1 MQTSRPLK
9 QLAWRRHGNQ
19 NLARALTLVLICANA
34 PIYAQTASND
44 PLTGI
49 PVFPSAA
56 GGDENYPG
64 GICRVKAQTAVYTV
78 KFLWGPNHTA
88 APQQTQVLD
97 VERWYQAH
105 LKDYKFIL
113 GFDGQR
119 TQDAFL
125 SPDGTKAVT
134 VTGNPNHSPVTF
146 GISFTLFASPVQPG
160 QVKSFASHQ
169 NIQC

>member
-1 MQTSRPLK
+1 MSK
-9 QLAWRRHGNQ
+9 
-19 NLARALTLVLICANA
+19 ALSHVFTLILICATA
-34 PIYAQTASND
+34 PIYAQTASTD

-64 GICRVKAQTAVYTV
+64 GICRVTAQTAVYSV
-78 KFLWGPNHTA
+78 KFLWGANHTA
-88 APQQTQVLD
+88 APQQTQVMD
-97 VERWYQAH
+97 VEGWYRAH
-105 LKDYKFIL
+105 LKDYRFIP

-119 TQDAFL
+119 TQDVFL

-134 VTGNPNHSPVTF
+134 VTGNPNHSPTAF

-160 QVKSFASHQ
+160 QVKSFASAQ
-169 NIQC
+169 KIQC